1 MHCGSQNTVAGRI
14 MFLAR
19 VSVKAMSKNSMT
31 AELLTTTM
39 IVATSLKNKFR
50 K

>member
-1 MHCGSQNTVAGRI
+1 MHCGSQNTVAGR
-14 MFLAR
+14 MAR